1 MTDDKI
7 ALLLGAADS
16 TIRDALHVHEPPKF
30 PSDLS
35 ARVGGICDLLA
46 KLEEVTTRLDYMT
59 ERAPTM
65 WDLGSD
71 DHMPASAHLDAA
83 RSALLRATGEIDD
96 AYRLP
101 EYVLRD
107 QDRIALRPA
116 LTALARGEG
125 PPVRL
130 AGAMAATSRVNAARA
145 QIQAR
150 PGCGTPR

>member
-16 TIRDALHVHEPPKF
+16 TIRDALRVHEPPRF

-46 KLEEVTTRLDYMT
+46 KLKEVTTRLEYTT
-59 ERAPTM
+59 ECALTM

-96 AYRLP
+96 AYRLAS
-101 EYVLRD
+101 D
-107 QDRIALRPA
+107 AFSALSHVKI
-116 LTALARGEG
+116 E
-125 PPVRL
+125 
-130 AGAMAATSRVNAARA
+130 S
-145 QIQAR
+145 
-150 PGCGTPR
+150 

>member
-7 ALLLGAADS
+7 TLLLGAADS
-16 TIRDALHVHEPPKF
+16 TIRDALRVHEPPRF

-46 KLEEVTTRLDYMT
+46 KLKEVTTRLDYTT
-59 ERAPTM
+59 ECAPTM

-96 AYRLP
+96 AYRLAS
-101 EYVLRD
+101 D
-107 QDRIALRPA
+107 AFSALSHVKI
-116 LTALARGEG
+116 E
-125 PPVRL
+125 
-130 AGAMAATSRVNAARA
+130 S
-145 QIQAR
+145 
-150 PGCGTPR
+150 

>member
-71 DHMPASAHLDAA
+71 DHMPARAHLDAA
-83 RSALLRATGEIDD
+83 RSTLLRATGEIDD
-96 AYRLP
+96 AYRLAN
-101 EYVLRD
+101 D
-107 QDRIALRPA
+107 AFSALSHVKI
-116 LTALARGEG
+116 E
-125 PPVRL
+125 
-130 AGAMAATSRVNAARA
+130 S
-145 QIQAR
+145 
-150 PGCGTPR
+150 